1 MTVKSLVT
9 KMTTKQQN
17 LPVENNILTIARCCH
32 LKGQNKGKDHI
43 LFQTLSQLEHSQITA
58 MLKENLA
65 RRVKTKKKGCTG
77 QR

>member
-1 MTVKSLVT
+1 MIEVSEQLGVMFFKYRKDMMVKSLVT

-43 LFQTLSQLEHSQITA
+43 LFQTLS
-58 MLKENLA
+58 
-65 RRVKTKKKGCTG
+65 
-77 QR
+77 